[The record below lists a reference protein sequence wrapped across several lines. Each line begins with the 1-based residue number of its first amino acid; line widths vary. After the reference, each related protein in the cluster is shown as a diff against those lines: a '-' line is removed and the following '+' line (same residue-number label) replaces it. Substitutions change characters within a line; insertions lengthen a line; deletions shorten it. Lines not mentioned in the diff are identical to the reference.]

1 MKITQ
6 NKVVNIDYTVK
17 DKDGNVIDSSKGGM
31 PLEYIHGTG
40 RIISG
45 LEKALE
51 GKDVGDEF
59 SVEIEPKDAYGEYDD
74 SLLIEV
80 PRKNFDVSTEIKVGM
95 SFHAS
100 SPGGPAIVRV
110 TKISDDIITV
120 DANHELAGKTLFFD
134 VKVVSVREATE
145 EELAPS
151 SGCGSCGGG
160 CGGCGGGCGGG
171 CSGGC
176 GD

>member
-6 NKVVNIDYTVK
+6 NTVVNIDYTVK
-17 DKDGNVIDSSKGGM
+17 DKDGNVIDSSKDGM

-45 LEKALE
+45 LERELE

-80 PRKNFDVSTEIKVGM
+80 PKSNFDVNTEIKVGM
-95 SFHAS
+95 KFHAS

-110 TKISDDIITV
+110 TKVTDDVITV
-120 DANHELAGKTLFFD
+120 DANHELAGKKLFFD

-145 EELAPS
+145 DELNPS
-151 SGCGSCGGG
+151 G
-160 CGGCGGGCGGG
+160 CGGCGGGCSSCGGG

-176 GD
+176 GDGGCGC